1 MGLVKKCDL
10 SSLLYS
16 SVSDFAVQMQCSKL
30 TQIICA
36 FCTFGERIAP
46 LVSLHPN
53 AIFWNIC
60 CPLVITRDR
69 WLELSMQML
78 HMAAALNRA
87 VRPASTRQRDTWPDR
102 HLLELASARITAIF
116 RAPVS
121 APPHMLSWHSTM
133 VCVSVA
139 GGVRLPVRPRRL
151 RAAEAALLCQGGAH
165 GGPEAKRRRLR

>member
-1 MGLVKKCDL
+1 MCDQCWILRKLATLDPCDFVSFAKNRVHKRKVLLLLPELGTVQSIGPDLIENLNLDMGVHNRTVLRGIKMGLVKKCDL

-78 HMAAALNRA
+78 HMAAAADCLPQYA
-87 VRPASTRQRDTWPDR
+87 AS
-102 HLLELASARITAIF
+102 LG
-116 RAPVS
+116 
-121 APPHMLSWHSTM
+121 LSSR
-133 VCVSVA
+133 S
-139 GGVRLPVRPRRL
+139 L
-151 RAAEAALLCQGGAH
+151 
-165 GGPEAKRRRLR
+165 